1 MAQTT
6 AEQRAEL
13 RRLIDAQ
20 EVNAHYRSDHP
31 EHAAIIAIL
40 NAGPALL
47 ADAEA
52 LAAADTALAAIFAE
66 YDRLGAGA
74 PRDYGDVGS
83 LFDAVCSARANLRYE
98 REMG

>member
-1 MAQTT
+1 MTRTT

-31 EHAAIIAIL
+31 EHAAIVAIL

-52 LAAADTALAAIFAE
+52 LAAQERADE
-66 YDRLGAGA
+66 VRRAG
-74 PRDYGDVGS
+74 R
-83 LFDAVCSARANLRYE
+83 AVIE
-98 REMG
+98 RERETLARLERDGD

>member
-52 LAAADTALAAIFAE
+52 LAARERADE
-66 YDRLGAGA
+66 VR
-74 PRDYGDVGS
+74 RVGR
-83 LFDAVCSARANLRYE
+83 VVIE
-98 REMG
+98 RERETLERLEGIGD